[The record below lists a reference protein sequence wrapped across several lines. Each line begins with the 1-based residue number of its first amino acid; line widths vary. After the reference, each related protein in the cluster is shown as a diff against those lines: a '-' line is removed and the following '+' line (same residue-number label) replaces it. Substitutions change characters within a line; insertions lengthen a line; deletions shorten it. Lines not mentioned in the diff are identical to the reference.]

1 MKKLWFLPLIVTLL
15 YNSCTKE
22 KDTGGVWE
30 IEIIFDGVKHHYK
43 GRSDFPMPLNNLN
56 YCQIDYSEPGVDW
69 LVASSGLK
77 SINAGDRVSGAD
89 KLILFQSWLNN
100 NGGLPNAMHVSTI
113 LGIDNSSYSFGQ
125 DLDVEI
131 LEAGSG
137 PDFNNS
143 SWGNATVISIPLQTI
158 EDILTGDS
166 HTISGKITAIR
177 KFL

>member
-43 GRSDFPMPLNNLN
+43 GRTDFPQSANNLN
-56 YCQIDYSEPGVDW
+56 FCWFDKTDSGSWGV
-69 LVASSGLK
+69 LSSCLK
-77 SINAGDRVSGAD
+77 NINAGDRISGTD
-89 KLILFQSWLNN
+89 KLILFQSWISFNDVLS
-100 NGGLPNAMHVSTI
+100 NATHLGTI
-113 LGIDNSSYSFGQ
+113 LSIDDYAYSFGE

-131 LEAGSG
+131 LDVGSG

-143 SWGNATVISIPLQTI
+143 TWGNATVISIPLQTI
-158 EDILTGDS
+158 EDSNGDS
-166 HTISGKITAIR
+166 HTISGKITAVR
-177 KFL
+177 NYL